1 MTRTC
6 WNGFGTPE
14 RIAATSEILR
24 ERCAEIGRPFEAIE
38 RTVTIHAVVRDTT
51 AEAEAAWAETAR
63 QNGLTGVAA
72 SDGTDRGLTIGGDPA
87 TVAAFLDGYAR
98 IGVSE
103 VIVVF
108 RDPVDLETI
117 ERVGE
122 LRAALG
128 AIAASA

>member
-1 MTRTC
+1 MRSCATPRPRPRRS
-6 WNGFGTPE
+6 GPRPRGGTG
-14 RIAATSEILR
+14 S
-24 ERCAEIGRPFEAIE
+24 
-38 RTVTIHAVVRDTT
+38 
-51 AEAEAAWAETAR
+51 
-63 QNGLTGVAA
+63 TGVAA

-87 TVAAFLDGYAR
+87 AVAAFLDGYAR

-122 LRAALG
+122 LRTALG